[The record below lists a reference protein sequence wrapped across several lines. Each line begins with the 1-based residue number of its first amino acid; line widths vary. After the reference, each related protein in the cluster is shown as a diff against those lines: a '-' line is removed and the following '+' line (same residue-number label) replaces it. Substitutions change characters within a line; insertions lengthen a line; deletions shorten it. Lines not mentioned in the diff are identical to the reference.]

1 MILPRSLVPTTSQR
15 PSDTPNICHEC
26 ECRTNQSC
34 PAPRLHPR
42 TQRVFQTGHRGI
54 KHLDDRL
61 DDRLV
66 SCRVV
71 FGGLEGKRRGSC
83 RRSRD
88 CFLSV
93 GSRGEAI
100 RSAATADVR
109 TSDVR
114 RQDCQHGQ
122 RAGVRRPSP
131 TRRWNGAMLLNQ
143 LDASEFAFN
152 VCSADVDVDVGA
164 GADVEMLR
172 SCSCRSAVVMG
183 CAWSLRYPEQIA
195 ST

>member
-1 MILPRSLVPTTSQR
+1 M
-15 PSDTPNICHEC
+15 
-26 ECRTNQSC
+26 
-34 PAPRLHPR
+34 
-42 TQRVFQTGHRGI
+42 
-54 KHLDDRL
+54 DDRL

-66 SCRVV
+66 LCRVV

-114 RQDCQHGQ
+114 RQDCQDGQ

-152 VCSADVDVDVGA
+152 VCSADVDVGA

-172 SCSCRSAVVMG
+172 SCSCRSAVVVLRWSFCG
-183 CAWSLRYPEQIA
+183 GDGRCVVVTIPGTNRLDIVSLRAFTSSRPIA
-195 ST
+195 LVVIPHRTALTESKQRTPRTAF